1 MWKCFTVYS
10 VDCSAALS
18 NQPNLMA
25 IMIKFIILTRKVR
38 LFYDKYQILGN
49 NLHFFTFFYFS
60 HGLNPKI
67 NSSNIKLTCFF
78 FLVFHP
84 I

>member
-25 IMIKFIILTRKVR
+25 IMIKFIILTRKAG
-38 LFYDKYQILGN
+38 LFDDKYQILGK
-49 NLHFFTFFYFS
+49 NLHFFPFFYF